1 MLNQLNENELKE
13 LHVIHQVIGLLSLA
27 HRPIAWRGVGIS
39 KNIKDSNIAINT
51 LDYLSLIHSE
61 SENIKDI
68 LSDNPM
74 NDLNTYKER
83 LKEAIARADNKYNQ
97 DDLHP
102 NTVQCLDDIRELLE
116 I

>member
-13 LHVIHQVIGLLSLA
+13 LHVIHQVIGKLSLA
-27 HRPIAWRGVGIS
+27 HRPVAWRFGIP
-39 KNIKDSNIAINT
+39 KNIKDSDIALNT

-68 LSDNPM
+68 LSDTPM
-74 NDLNTYKER
+74 NDLNSYKEQ
-83 LKEAIARADNKYNQ
+83 LKEAITRADNKYNQ

-102 NTVQCLDDIRELLE
+102 HTVQCLDTIRELLE